1 MKHDDC
7 LFCKIIAG
15 EIPSAKVYEDE
26 NVYAFLDISQV
37 TTGHTLVIP
46 KVHTVDIYEMD
57 ENVASKIF
65 TSVPKIARAMKTA
78 FKPAG
83 LNILNNNEVAAG
95 QSVFHFHLHLIPR
108 YNKEDGFN
116 AKWITR
122 NDEFSQE
129 ELQDMANNIAKEIE

>member
-1 MKHDDC
+1 
-7 LFCKIIAG
+7 
-15 EIPSAKVYEDE
+15 
-26 NVYAFLDISQV
+26 
-37 TTGHTLVIP
+37 
-46 KVHTVDIYEMD
+46 MD
-57 ENVASKIF
+57 ENVASKIL

-108 YNKEDGFN
+108 YNKDDGFN
-116 AKWITR
+116 AKWIMR